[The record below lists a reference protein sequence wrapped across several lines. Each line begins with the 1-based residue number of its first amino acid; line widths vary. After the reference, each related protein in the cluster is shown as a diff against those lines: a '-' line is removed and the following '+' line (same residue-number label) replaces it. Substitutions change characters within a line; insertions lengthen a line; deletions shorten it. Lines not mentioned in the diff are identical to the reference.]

1 MAEQEKQ
8 NMIDQ
13 VNATMVIE
21 NMPLT
26 QQARNNL
33 IDVVSD
39 EKTADQMA
47 EKIKE
52 RYVTI

>member
-1 MAEQEKQ
+1 MTEQEKQ

-13 VNATMVIE
+13 VNATMAIE

-26 QQARNNL
+26 GQARKNL
-33 IDVVSD
+33 TDVASD

-47 EKIKE
+47 EEIKE
-52 RYVTI
+52 RYINI